1 MTPGPA
7 LFCIALAPVCPYT
20 HFVLSLYEIEPGPS
34 REEAF

>member
-7 LFCIALAPVCPYT
+7 LFCIAPVCPYT